1 MVAIPANENAGLVAI
16 QCKFYAPG
24 HTVHK
29 RDIDSFLTASGK
41 APFTRRILV
50 DTSGTAWGKN
60 SQDAIEGQHIPVSR
74 ITLADLRDSDIDWRT
89 YSLGSR
95 QAPTT
100 RERKVPRDHQVRA
113 RSAVMAGFDT
123 SDRGQLIMACGTG
136 KTFTSL
142 IIARE
147 FMERE
152 GGSARILFAVPS
164 LALLKQTLDDWSV
177 EVDSAF
183 TAWAVCSDTKVSARS
198 DAPADSTVDLPIP
211 ATTDAQRLALSL
223 GANND
228 AEGLQVVFATY
239 QSIEVIHQAQELA
252 GETWRD
258 FDLVICDEAHRT
270 TGAKLTT
277 ANESAFTK
285 IHDDA
290 FIRRSK
296 TLYMTATPRIF
307 AENAKSKASQK
318 DVILTSMDD
327 KDTYGPVFFRLG
339 FGQAV
344 KEGLLTDYKVIIL
357 TVSEEEVSQKYQ
369 LIAEMDGELNLD
381 TAAKLTGCWNAL
393 AKRKNPGSDVDYGSD
408 CSPMRRAVAF
418 CRDIKASKQVTDQF
432 PDLVNGTSGLSN
444 LTNADASDNLQV
456 ECRHVDGTMNAAVRA
471 QEMAWLTEGSGT
483 DEEPVCR
490 ILTNTRCLSEG
501 VDVPTLDAVLFLS
514 PRNSQVDVIQ
524 AVGRVMRM
532 ELNGKVPE
540 NIIVDTVSLASDKR
554 SSDPLEGS
562 SSEPGGQDPLATGVQ
577 GHLALLPSDWK
588 EAVFGRIVKKVG
600 SSLYWVDWSKDI
612 ATVANRYIHL
622 INQLLEDPQRQSAFQ
637 DFVKALQT
645 TLNPAVDRNAAVE
658 MLASHSM
665 FENERTSLDAFYQA
679 MIERIEAV
687 HTLAGKQEIMRTLYD
702 RFFSQAFPSMSE
714 RLGIVFT
721 PVDVVDFIIRSANYA
736 MDTAFKQTLANPGVA
751 IIETKTSKMIKAA

>member
-1 MVAIPANENAGLVAI
+1 MNTNFRLMTDARTEALPTASSASALDSLLNEYRTLATSEREKGAMFEELTRQFLLHDARFAHQFKEVYLWSEWPERQTGDTGIDLVAIPTDENAGLVAI

-89 YSLGSR
+89 YALGSR

-223 GANND
+223 AANND

-307 AENAKSKASQK
+307 AENAKNRASEK
-318 DVILTSMDD
+318 DAILTSMDD
-327 KDTYGPVFFRLG
+327 QETYGPVLFRLG

-344 KEGLLTDYKVIIL
+344 KENLLTDYKVIIL
-357 TVSEEEVSQKYQ
+357 TVSEEEVSQHYQ
-369 LIAEMDGELNLD
+369 AIAEMGGELNLD

-393 AKRKNPGSDVDYGSD
+393 AKRKNPGSDVDYGEDRAS
-408 CSPMRRAVAF
+408 MRRLGLTGLDTHPRPVRCGGRPLVVHEDHCARQWDHGALDRVWITDFTYLRCTQGWVYLCAV
-418 CRDIKASKQVTDQF
+418 RDAHSRRVLGYAMGEQQST
-432 PDLVNGTSGLSN
+432 DLVITALDMAATTRGGFPTGVVLHADRGTQFTSEKL
-444 LTNADASDNLQV
+444 
-456 ECRHVDGTMNAAVRA
+456 AAYMRA
-471 QEMAWLTEGSGT
+471 VQ
-483 DEEPVCR
+483 
-490 ILTNTRCLSEG
+490 
-501 VDVPTLDAVLFLS
+501 
-514 PRNSQVDVIQ
+514 
-524 AVGRVMRM
+524 
-532 ELNGKVPE
+532 GKVSMGRAGVCWDNAMAE
-540 NIIVDTVSLASDKR
+540 SFWATLKTEYYYRRTFTTRDQVY
-554 SSDPLEGS
+554 
-562 SSEPGGQDPLATGVQ
+562 TGV
-577 GHLALLPSDWK
+577 ATWIED
-588 EAVFGRIVKKVG
+588 FYNRRRI
-600 SSLYWVDWSKDI
+600 
-612 ATVANRYIHL
+612 H
-622 INQLLEDPQRQSAFQ
+622 
-637 DFVKALQT
+637 
-645 TLNPAVDRNAAVE
+645 
-658 MLASHSM
+658 
-665 FENERTSLDAFYQA
+665 TSLGGKSP
-679 MIERIEAV
+679 IEYEL
-687 HTLAGKQEIMRTLYD
+687 HQ
-702 RFFSQAFPSMSE
+702 
-714 RLGIVFT
+714 
-721 PVDVVDFIIRSANYA
+721 
-736 MDTAFKQTLANPGVA
+736 TAWT
-751 IIETKTSKMIKAA
+751 TAA